1 MRIAVYCSS
10 RKDIPQ
16 KYHSTASIVGQWIGS
31 HNASLIYG
39 GMDLGLMKTVAT
51 SASNAGGRIVGVVP
65 VKEKAMALSL
75 NDEEVLA
82 FDLND
87 RKAKLILLGDVFVVL
102 AGGYGTLD
110 ELISTFSFLTFAGDT
125 HKTIILVNED
135 GLYDPIL
142 SQLKLMI
149 EQNLLS
155 TQNMSRLKVVAN
167 AQECCQLLETLL
179 PPTE

>member
-1 MRIAVYCSS
+1 M
-10 RKDIPQ
+10 
-16 KYHSTASIVGQWIGS
+16 
-31 HNASLIYG
+31 
-39 GMDLGLMKTVAT
+39 
-51 SASNAGGRIVGVVP
+51 
-65 VKEKAMALSL
+65 
-75 NDEEVLA
+75 LA

-142 SQLKLMI
+142 SQLNLMI